1 MNDGESWLPRT
12 LRGMEIDRRVEV
24 SIRQWPRGDRAL
36 ATHGNTSAVAARRVI
51 VPGCAALRPS
61 MGTLGGQRSIEG
73 LGLLRWESWLDSLRS
88 WGILFCLWDLVG
100 LIALLTLDSMY
111 HRWVS
116 GLVCSLEFCKCVCVY
131 VYVCL
136 CVLGSFMF
144 VSVSV
149 FAVCFWLPVCVCARK
164 YILIF
169 LPQWIAAKV

>member
-1 MNDGESWLPRT
+1 MNFRSIIGGYRDERWRKLASKDFAWHGDWSQS
-12 LRGMEIDRRVEV
+12 RG
-24 SIRQWPRGDRAL
+24 QHP
-36 ATHGNTSAVAARRVI
+36 AVATWRPRLGHAWQHISCRRTSCRCS
-51 VPGCAALRPS
+51 GCAALRPS

-116 GLVCSLEFCKCVCVY
+116 GLVCSLDFCKCVCVY

-149 FAVCFWLPVCVCARK
+149 FAVCFWLPVCVCVRT
-164 YILIF
+164 
-169 LPQWIAAKV
+169 

>member
-36 ATHGNTSAVAARRVI
+36 ATHGNTSAVAERRVV
-51 VPGCAALRPS
+51 VPVAQLWGPAWELWEAKGPLKDWAYYD
-61 MGTLGGQRSIEG
+61 GNLGSTVSD
-73 LGLLRWESWLDSLRS
+73 LGEFCFAS
-88 WGILFCLWDLVG
+88 GILWDWL
-100 LIALLTLDSMY
+100 LCWLLTLCTIA
-111 HRWVS
+111 
-116 GLVCSLEFCKCVCVY
+116 GFLVWFVAWTFASVCVCVY

-149 FAVCFWLPVCVCARK
+149 FAVCFWLPVCVCT
-164 YILIF
+164 
-169 LPQWIAAKV
+169 